1 MKKEKKRMKKAACLL
16 LCMMLSCGAASTEVP
31 AAQTT
36 NAVTVYQGT
45 HSDSS
50 DAKMFSLLHFISSV
64 SINKGCSKR
73 LPKAI
78 WMTGTRI
85 SYSSS
90 NNKVVSVN
98 SKGMIRGN
106 KTGKAVITIKVMK
119 GTKVTYV
126 KVRVSVCDGRVKG
139 RR

>member
-1 MKKEKKRMKKAACLL
+1 MKNEKKRMKKAACLL
-16 LCMMLSCGAASTEVP
+16 LCMMLSCGAASAEVP

-45 HSDSS
+45 HTDSS
-50 DAKMFSLLHFISSV
+50 DAKMFSFLNFTSV

-90 NNKVVSVN
+90 DNKVVSVN
-98 SKGMIRGN
+98 SKGVIRGN
-106 KTGKAVITIKVMK
+106 KTGKAVITIKVMR

-126 KVRVSVCDGRVKG
+126 KVRVSVCEGHVKG